1 MTTAYIYAANVV
13 CLESHI
19 AIGNAL
25 AAAIDPDT
33 GGAQTF
39 DKGLRCYPAGTTF
52 TGIGPSRVASASSTA
67 RASFPLLTADGYAKV
82 AEFAGPGPYT
92 ALNAVGVT
100 DEMIAMAKAIPPGES
115 VPAIRLEVG
124 PRAEIE
130 PRGIAYVQSLGYVV

>member
-1 MTTAYIYAANVV
+1 MTTYLFAANIV
-13 CLESHI
+13 CLESCL

-39 DKGLRCYPAGTTF
+39 DKGIRCYQAGTTF
-52 TGIGPSRVASASSTA
+52 TGIGPSRVASASPTA

-92 ALNAVGVT
+92 ALNAIGIT
-100 DEMIAMAKAIPPGES
+100 DEMIAAAKAIPPGEIA
-115 VPAIRLEVG
+115 PAIRIEVG
-124 PRAEIE
+124 PRETIE
-130 PRGIAYVQSLGYVV
+130 PHGIEFVQSLGYVV